1 MLKSSSRRKERE
13 KALQTLYRLDI
24 FGAGGAGGA
33 GAGAK
38 AAKVGSSKGGTLATS
53 SESGESGSYAHTV
66 SEGVISNLT
75 EINRLIDKSSKN
87 WSLAR
92 MAVVDRNI
100 LRIAVYELLY
110 HGDIPCKVVM
120 DEAVELANRF
130 GAENSSS
137 FINGVI
143 DSAYKEILSRR
154 RPSMRDMGQ

>member
-13 KALQTLYRLDI
+13 KALQTLYRFDI
-24 FGAGGAGGA
+24 FAVGGAVGGGKSA
-33 GAGAK
+33 S
-38 AAKVGSSKGGTLATS
+38 VGSKGGSLTS
-53 SESGESGSYAHTV
+53 PSEKVESGSYARTV
-66 SEGVISNLT
+66 SDGVISNLT
-75 EINRLIDKSSKN
+75 EIDRLINRSSKN

-110 HGDIPCKVVM
+110 HGDVPCKVVM

-143 DSAYKEILSRR
+143 DSVNTEILSRR